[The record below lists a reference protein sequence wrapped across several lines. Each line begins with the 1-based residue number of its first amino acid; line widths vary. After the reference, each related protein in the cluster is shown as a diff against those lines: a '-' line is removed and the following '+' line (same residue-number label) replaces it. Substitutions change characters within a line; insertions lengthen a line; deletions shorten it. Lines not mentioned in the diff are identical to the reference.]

1 MKCKEQV
8 QINPLCVTA
17 NGNILASGNLC
28 FKVFKLQLRGCLN
41 EKKRPVYSPANRV
54 PRLTGMILIFV
65 YMINFIQVC
74 REENVTLCFVSWDAI
89 YHKSTPSKTHFFPLS
104 LLQKVTFTS
113 ESILFSL
120 QHTPFL
126 SLWNILLFLWNIAQP
141 TN

>member
-65 YMINFIQVC
+65 
-74 REENVTLCFVSWDAI
+74 SWDAI
-89 YHKSTPSKTHFFPLS
+89 YHKSTPSKTHFFLYLCYRRLLS
-104 LLQKVTFTS
+104 LLSPYYFHC
-113 ESILFSL
+113 SIHHFCLYEIFYC
-120 QHTPFL
+120 FYE
-126 SLWNILLFLWNIAQP
+126 ILLNQLINLTSVSITLFVECFSVSF
-141 TN
+141 